1 MFESSLQYPL
11 WFSQQLAVIGWAM
24 ASLNVAISL
33 NCASKLMSLPKHS
46 TPLLR
51 LQIERMKLNENRT
64 SHKQQH
70 EHNVLLLRAR

>member
-11 WFSQQLAVIGWAM
+11 WFSQRLAVIGLAM

-33 NCASKLMSLPKHS
+33 SCASKLMSLPRHS
-46 TPLLR
+46 APLLR
-51 LQIERMKLNENRT
+51 LQIERMRLNANKM

-70 EHNVLLLRAR
+70 EHNVHLLRAR

>member
-11 WFSQQLAVIGWAM
+11 WFSQRLAVIGWAM
-24 ASLNVAISL
+24 VSLNAAISL
-33 NCASKLMSLPKHS
+33 SCASKLMSLPKHS
-46 TPLLR
+46 APLLR
-51 LQIERMKLNENRT
+51 LQIERMKLNASRT